1 MALPESLIAIT
12 VNLNPNAVKINL
24 TTFRSVISKHCPDRT
39 ASLPGRI
46 QPKRKLCHVPAQFFA
61 LERVFDR
68 SIGVILISLSAI
80 VVAATSFVGA

>member
-1 MALPESLIAIT
+1 MS
-12 VNLNPNAVKINL
+12 
-24 TTFRSVISKHCPDRT
+24 
-39 ASLPGRI
+39 
-46 QPKRKLCHVPAQFFA
+46 PAQFFA